1 MASQQPY
8 QLYVSNPLTP
18 ALSDILILQPNDVG
32 ATEVGACTFDDI
44 PFTTTLIAALAAK
57 QATLVSATNIKTIAG
72 VSVLGAGDIA
82 TVPIT
87 VKVSLS
93 SAQILAGFTTPQTLV
108 AAQGSGT
115 FINVLSIAK
124 RLTYGSIT
132 YITNTTDR
140 VYIGSFSPVI
150 TDGAI
155 LASASTDFSVTSPT
169 QSLEVSGTADWVN
182 APLMWKVITGNPA
195 SGNSTLDL
203 YITYNVITF

>member
-18 ALSDILILQPNDVG
+18 ALSDILILQPNNAG

-44 PFTTTLIAALAAK
+44 PATTAGIAALANK
-57 QATLVSATNIKTIAG
+57 QDTLVSGTNIKTVG
-72 VSVLGAGDIA
+72 GTSLLGTGDIA
-82 TVPIT
+82 TVPVT

-108 AAQGSGT
+108 AAKGLGT

-124 RLTYGSIT
+124 RLNYGSVT

-140 VYIGSFSPVI
+140 VYIGSFSPII

-155 LASASTDFSVTSPT
+155 LASASNDFSVTSPT
-169 QSLEVSGTADWVN
+169 QSLEVSGSADWVN
-182 APLMWKVITGNPA
+182 APLMWKVVTGNPA

-203 YITYNVITF
+203 YITYNVITL